1 MEYLIQSGCII
12 VVNDVVCTVNCMVL
26 LF

>member
-12 VVNDVVCTVNCMVL
+12 VVNDVVCTVNCMV
-26 LF
+26 F